1 MTKLLRT
8 TENGLYCP
16 QGDFYVDPWRA
27 MPRAVVTHAH
37 SDHARWGSD
46 NYLAARAGAAIF
58 HLRLG
63 HEANFD
69 FVDYGETRTING
81 VQLSLHPAG
90 HMTGAAQVR
99 IEHQGEVCV
108 VSGDYKLQ
116 ADLTCRSFEPIR
128 CHTFVTESTFGLPI
142 YRWQDSTEVF
152 AEINSW
158 WKSNQEQGKASLLYG
173 YTVGKAQRLLAGI
186 DSTIGPIFGHGAI
199 INACEAYRECG
210 VNLPEVQ
217 RVMSVER
224 DFDWSRALVVA
235 PPSANGTPWM
245 RRFGRVSTG
254 MASGWMRVRGI
265 RRRKVVDR
273 GFVLSDHVDWSSM
286 LTAIRETGAET
297 VWVTHGYVRQVVEH
311 LNQIG
316 LNAAALATQYG
327 NEEDDDVA
335 GVEDE
340 VEAQVA
346 PPLAPPPLTVPNS
359 TEEGEVS
366 S

>member
-1 MTKLLRT
+1 
-8 TENGLYCP
+8 
-16 QGDFYVDPWRA
+16 
-27 MPRAVVTHAH
+27 
-37 SDHARWGSD
+37 
-46 NYLAARAGAAIF
+46 
-58 HLRLG
+58 
-63 HEANFD
+63 
-69 FVDYGETRTING
+69 
-81 VQLSLHPAG
+81 
-90 HMTGAAQVR
+90 
-99 IEHQGEVCV
+99 
-108 VSGDYKLQ
+108 
-116 ADLTCRSFEPIR
+116 
-128 CHTFVTESTFGLPI
+128 VTESTFGLPI
-142 YRWQDSTEVF
+142 YRWQDSPEVF
-152 AEINSW
+152 AEINAW
-158 WKSNQEQGKASLLYG
+158 WKLNQEQGKASLLYG

-217 RVMSVER
+217 RVMSVDR
-224 DFDWSRALVVA
+224 NFDWSRALVIA

-286 LTAIRETGAET
+286 LTAIRETFAET
-297 VWVTHGYVRQVVEH
+297 VLVTHGYVRQVVEH

-335 GVEDE
+335 VAEDE
-340 VEAQVA
+340 VDDQNA
-346 PPLAPPPLTVPNS
+346 PPLATPRS
-359 TEEGEVS
+359 TEEGEVLS
-366 S
+366 